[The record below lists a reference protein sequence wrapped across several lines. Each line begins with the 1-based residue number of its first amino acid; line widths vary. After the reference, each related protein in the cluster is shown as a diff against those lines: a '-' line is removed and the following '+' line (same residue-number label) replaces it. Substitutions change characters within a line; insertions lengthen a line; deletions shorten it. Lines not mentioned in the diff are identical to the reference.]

1 MLVKRV
7 CACVLGSGC
16 MHSYCFVCAFVSTF
30 ATCGVSCRRHVA
42 GDVPAL
48 RRGGSGATVA
58 VCLVMRDRAGTGGGR
73 AGARMVYAA
82 NCGDARA
89 VMCDNGRA
97 LRLTRVRDALDR
109 PVRASRGVVV
119 SARCPGAGSQADGP
133 GGEGAGRRSRC
144 VRWCLS
150 RAGNFSGYHE
160 GTLQQAVLFRRA
172 VCRGYSECRAR
183 SVRASA
189 RSCRPRRAR
198 VTRRPYR

>member
-48 RRGGSGATVA
+48 RRGGSGATAA

-119 SARCPGAGSQADGP
+119 SGRCPGAGSQADGP

-150 RAGNFSGYHE
+150 RAGITATFRGITRIHYH
-160 GTLQQAVLFRRA
+160 RRFCFGGPC
-172 VCRGYSECRAR
+172 VGDTR
-183 SVRASA
+183 SV
-189 RSCRPRRAR
+189 AR
-198 VTRRPYR
+198 VRYVRVRAPAARAGHA